1 MKKILVIPDS
11 FKGTLSATQIC
22 QIYEEQAKALCPE
35 CQVVAVPVADGGEGT
50 VDCFIYALGT
60 PKVEVDVTGP
70 YGEACKAYY
79 TRQGDTAIME
89 MAMCA
94 GLPQVEGREN
104 PALTT
109 TYGLGSL
116 MRHAMEAGCTRI
128 LLGLGGSCTTD
139 CGCGAAAALGVK
151 FFNKDGEEFVPVG
164 GTMNQVE
171 KIDLSGVTPLLKN
184 CRVVAM
190 CDVDNPMFGPR
201 GASYVFAP
209 QKGAD
214 EAMVKEL
221 DAGLEHM
228 SQVILRDLGK
238 DVSQMAGAGAAGA
251 MGAGVVAFLGG
262 ELRPGIEAVLDTVD
276 YEKLL
281 EGADVVF
288 TGEGRIDS
296 QSLHGKVISGVA
308 LRAKAKGVPVVAVV
322 GSIGDG
328 IEGAYD
334 LGVCAVFSINRK
346 AEDFS
351 VSRHHSQEN
360 LAATVENIL
369 RLWMTAGKE
378 QA

>member
-11 FKGTLSATQIC
+11 FKGTLSATEIC
-22 QIYEEQAKALCPE
+22 EVYREQVKALCPQ
-35 CQVVAVPVADGGEGT
+35 CQVAAVPVADGGEGT

-70 YGEACKAYY
+70 YGEPCKAYY

-116 MRHAMEAGCTRI
+116 MLHAMEAGCTQI

-139 CGCGAAAALGVK
+139 CGCGAAAALGAR
-151 FFNKDGEEFVPVG
+151 FYNQAGEEFVPVG
-164 GTMNQVE
+164 GTMSQVARV
-171 KIDLSGVTPLLKN
+171 DLSGVTPLLKN
-184 CRVVAM
+184 CQVVAM
-190 CDVDNPMFGPR
+190 CDVDNPMYGPR

-228 SQVILRDLGK
+228 AQVIRKDLGL
-238 DVSQMAGAGAAGA
+238 DVAQMAGAGAAGA

-262 ELRPGIEAVLDTVD
+262 QLRPGIEAVLDTVG

-308 LRAKAKGVPVVAVV
+308 SRAKAQGVPVVAVV

-328 IEGAYD
+328 IEDAYG
-334 LGVCAVFSINRK
+334 LGVNAIFSINRK

-351 VSRHHSQEN
+351 VSRYHSREN